1 MPNFDAIS
9 LADLTAVIG
18 GCGKKTQQCCPC
30 PCPPP
35 QAAAQGPAPSGG
47 GGTEITTN
55 VQMTGYGSS
64 AQ

>member
-1 MPNFDAIS
+1 MPTTPNFDAIS

-18 GCGKKTQQCCPC
+18 GCGKKKQQCPS
-30 PCPPP
+30 CPPP
-35 QAAAQGPAPSGG
+35 QAAPQGPPPSGG

-55 VQMTGYGSS
+55 VQMTGFGA